1 MPCTYILFSQ
11 KLDKYYI
18 GACTNLDRRLYEH
31 NIGHTKF
38 TKTGMPWELKYFEA
52 FSQFLPAIIGKVGNQ
67 NICAQ
72 IFRAALQINGHN
84 KGKSFPVLPDDT
96 YSGGTGSSLPFNG
109 CI

>member
-38 TKTGMPWELKYFEA
+38 TKTGMPWELKYFEEYSTLTEA
-52 FSQFLPAIIGKVGNQ
+52 KSREH
-67 NICAQ
+67 Q
-72 IFRAALQINGHN
+72 IKRRKSRKYIEELVKGGRA
-84 KGKSFPVLPDDT
+84 SRF
-96 YSGGTGSSLPFNG
+96 
-109 CI
+109 